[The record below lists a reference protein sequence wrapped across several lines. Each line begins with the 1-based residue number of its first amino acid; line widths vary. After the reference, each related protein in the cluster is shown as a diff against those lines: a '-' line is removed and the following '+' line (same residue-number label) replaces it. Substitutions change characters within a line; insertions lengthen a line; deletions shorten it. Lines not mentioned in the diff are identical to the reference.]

1 MDEELKARF
10 DAIDVRFQKMEDNL
24 LKMED
29 KLLEAMRDMQ
39 TELLRGFAT
48 HSAGMTLRVRKIEAD
63 QSNLD
68 ASLSG
73 RVEVLEK
80 RLGEIEQRLFR
91 A

>member
-1 MDEELKARF
+1 MDDELKNYLEGMEARIK
-10 DAIDVRFQKMEDNL
+10 AELTEV
-24 LKMED
+24 
-29 KLLEAMRDMQ
+29 MRDMQ
-39 TELLRGFAT
+39 TELLRGFAN

-63 QSNLD
+63 QSSLD

-80 RLGEIEQRLFR
+80 RLGEIEQRLWR